1 MQNPVSNYTVRPNAR
16 PETIAGKVRYH
27 LRRDLLLYLMIT
39 PVLVWYMLFVYKPM
53 YGLVVAFQDYSIW
66 KGIKGSEWI
75 GLDNFKAFFNSPFFS
90 RTFKNTILFNVY
102 KLIFDFPTPIILA
115 LLLNEIRKM
124 WFKRA
129 VQTLTYLPYFIS
141 VVVVA
146 GIVTNFLAP
155 TNGLFNI
162 VLDKLGFEKI
172 YFLTIPEFFRPIYI
186 LAFDIWKDIG
196 FGSIIYI
203 AALAGINPDLYEA
216 ASIDGASRFKKMWHI
231 SLPGILPTIIIF
243 LLLRI
248 SNFIEMG
255 HEAII
260 LMYQPITYETADI
273 LSSYAYR
280 VGIVSGSY
288 DLGAAVGLFTNTV
301 GLVLVI
307 IFNRISNRMTGS
319 GLW

>member
-1 MQNPVSNYTVRPNAR
+1 MY
-16 PETIAGKVRYH
+16 Y

-39 PVLVWYMLFVYKPM
+39 PVLVWYLLFVYKPM

-66 KGIKGSEWI
+66 KGISGSKWV
-75 GLDNFKAFFNSPFFS
+75 GFDNFIAFFNSPFFF
-90 RTFKNTILFNVY
+90 RTFKNTVMFNFY
-102 KLIFDFPTPIILA
+102 KLIFDFPAPIILA
-115 LLLNEIRKM
+115 LLLNELRKM
-124 WFKRA
+124 WFKRT

-172 YFLTIPEFFRPIYI
+172 YFLTIPEYFRAIYI

-196 FGSIIYI
+196 FGAIIYI
-203 AALAGINPDLYEA
+203 AALAGINPELYEA
-216 ASIDGASRFKKMWHI
+216 AGIDGASRLRKMWHI
-231 SLPGILPTIIIF
+231 SLPGILPTILILF
-243 LLLRI
+243 LLRI

-260 LMYQPITYETADI
+260 LLYQPITYETADI
-273 LSSYAYR
+273 LSTYAYR

-307 IFNRISNRMTGS
+307 IFNRISNRMTGG

>member
-1 MQNPVSNYTVRPNAR
+1 MPRPKTAL
-16 PETIAGKVRYH
+16 GKAAFY

-39 PVLVWYMLFVYKPM
+39 PVLVWYAIFVYKPM
-53 YGLVVAFQDYSIW
+53 YGLVVAFQDFSVW
-66 KGIKGSEWI
+66 KGISGSEWV
-75 GLDNFKAFFNSPFFS
+75 GFKNFERFFNSPYFF
-90 RTFKNTILFNVY
+90 RTLKNTVLFNVY
-102 KLIFDFPTPIILA
+102 KLIFDFPAPIILA
-115 LLLNEIRKM
+115 LLLNEVRKS
-124 WFKRA
+124 WFKRS
-129 VQTLTYLPYFIS
+129 VQTLTYLPHFIS

-155 TNGLFNI
+155 GNGLVNI
-162 VLDKLGFEKI
+162 ILDKLGFDKI
-172 YFLTIPEFFRPIYI
+172 YFLTVPEYFRTIYI
-186 LAFDIWKDIG
+186 ISFDIWKDVG
-196 FGSIIYI
+196 FGAIVYI
-203 AALAGINPDLYEA
+203 AALAGINPELYEA
-216 ASIDGASRFKKMWHI
+216 AEADGASRLRKMWHI

-260 LMYQPITYETADI
+260 LLYQPITYETADI

-280 VGIVSGSY
+280 SGIVSGHY

-301 GLVLVI
+301 GLILVVI
-307 IFNRISNRMTGS
+307 CNRISNRLTGS

>member
-1 MQNPVSNYTVRPNAR
+1 MPRPKTAL
-16 PETIAGKVRYH
+16 GKAAFY

-39 PVLVWYMLFVYKPM
+39 PVLVWYAIFVYKPM
-53 YGLVVAFQDYSIW
+53 YGLVVAFQDFSVW
-66 KGIKGSEWI
+66 KGISGSEWV
-75 GLDNFKAFFNSPFFS
+75 GFKNFERFFNSPYFF
-90 RTFKNTILFNVY
+90 RTLKNTVLFNVY
-102 KLIFDFPTPIILA
+102 KLIFDFPAPIILA
-115 LLLNEIRKM
+115 LLLNEVRKS
-124 WFKRA
+124 WFKRS
-129 VQTLTYLPYFIS
+129 VQTLTYLPHFIS

-155 TNGLFNI
+155 GNGLVNI
-162 VLDKLGFEKI
+162 ILDKLGYDKI
-172 YFLTIPEFFRPIYI
+172 YFLTVPEYFRTIYI
-186 LAFDIWKDIG
+186 ISFDIWKDVG
-196 FGSIIYI
+196 FGAIVYI
-203 AALAGINPDLYEA
+203 AALAGINPELYEA
-216 ASIDGASRFKKMWHI
+216 AEADGASRLRKMWHI

-260 LMYQPITYETADI
+260 LLYQPITYETADI

-280 VGIVSGSY
+280 SGIVSGHY

-301 GLVLVI
+301 GLILVVI
-307 IFNRISNRMTGS
+307 CNRISNRLTGS

>member
-1 MQNPVSNYTVRPNAR
+1 MQNPGIQERSMPRPKTAL
-16 PETIAGKVRYH
+16 GKAAFY

-39 PVLVWYMLFVYKPM
+39 PVLVWYAIFVYKPM
-53 YGLVVAFQDYSIW
+53 YGLVVAFQDFSVW
-66 KGIKGSEWI
+66 KGISGSEWV
-75 GLDNFKAFFNSPFFS
+75 GFKNFERFFNSPYFF
-90 RTFKNTILFNVY
+90 RTLKNTVLFNVY
-102 KLIFDFPTPIILA
+102 KLIFDFPAPIILA
-115 LLLNEIRKM
+115 LLLNEVRKS
-124 WFKRA
+124 WFKRS
-129 VQTLTYLPYFIS
+129 VQTLTYLPHFIS

-155 TNGLFNI
+155 GNGLVNI
-162 VLDKLGFEKI
+162 ILDKLGYDKI
-172 YFLTIPEFFRPIYI
+172 YFLTVPEYFRTIYI
-186 LAFDIWKDIG
+186 ISFDIWKDVG
-196 FGSIIYI
+196 FGAIVYI
-203 AALAGINPDLYEA
+203 AALAGINPELYEA
-216 ASIDGASRFKKMWHI
+216 AEADGASRLRKMWHI

-260 LMYQPITYETADI
+260 LLYQPITYETADI

-280 VGIVSGSY
+280 SGIVSGHY

-301 GLVLVI
+301 GLILVVI
-307 IFNRISNRMTGS
+307 CNRISNRLTGS